1 MRMCKQP
8 GILKKIELSL
18 HIHTQ
23 THPLTDAHRHRHTH
37 THKERPGSLGLCVA
51 KPKQFV
57 VGVGFCSSSF

>member
-23 THPLTDAHRHRHTH
+23 THPLTDAYRHTH
-37 THKERPGSLGLCVA
+37 THTERPGLLGLCVA